1 MAAAT
6 AAIAVLHQHSLAE
19 SRPSENSSGDGKN
32 AQGSEVDHERR
43 ATMSAIRATW
53 KNGQIV
59 PDDPI
64 DLPEGMRLLI
74 EPDPLHAEP
83 SETREPGWSNSPDAI
98 ADWLKWSNSL
108 EPLIMTAAEE
118 ANTEAWLKKM
128 DEYGIAKMDQRM
140 KDLFQ

>member
-1 MAAAT
+1 
-6 AAIAVLHQHSLAE
+6 
-19 SRPSENSSGDGKN
+19 
-32 AQGSEVDHERR
+32 
-43 ATMSAIRATW
+43 MSAIRATW